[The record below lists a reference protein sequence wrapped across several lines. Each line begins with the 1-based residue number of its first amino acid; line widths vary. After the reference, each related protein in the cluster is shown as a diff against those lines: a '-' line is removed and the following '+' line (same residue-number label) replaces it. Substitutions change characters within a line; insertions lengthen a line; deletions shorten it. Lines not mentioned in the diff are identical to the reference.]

1 MRYKSIF
8 AKIQRTNKMWK
19 AEKMND
25 LEELEGKDR
34 LAVLKKKC
42 VSVNSRGRKS
52 IELGS
57 RTEKIL
63 LA

>member
-1 MRYKSIF
+1 
-8 AKIQRTNKMWK
+8 MWK

-42 VSVNSRGRKS
+42 VSVNSRGRES